1 VVDRHGQASVRFGV
15 FELDLA
21 AGELRKRGLRLK
33 LQRQPFQ
40 ILQALLERPGEL
52 VSRADLRNKL
62 WPDNVYLDFEHEL
75 NKALNKLRLA
85 LCDDARSPRYIET
98 HFGQGYRFIAPVQTN
113 VGDAPAPNTPTFR
126 IAVLPFVH
134 LASDPEQQIFADSLT
149 AGTIAQLGALYPER
163 LRVIARSSVFRYWG
177 SLKPP
182 GEIGKELGVEY
193 LLIGTTRSSGT
204 RLRLTVELVHAEE
217 QVCLWT
223 HNYDHEVSDP
233 FAFQHEI
240 ARGIAESLKLELRPE
255 RLAAYERSRGHNAH
269 AREAYLKGRYH
280 WSGRTEASL
289 RKSLAYFR
297 EAIAADPKHARAHV
311 GLAESYIV
319 MGNWGMLAPEDAI
332 TFARNAVLHGLDI
345 NPRLAEA
352 HASLGWIRF
361 AHDRDWAASEHEFE
375 LVSRLNPNYVS
386 GPHWHAYSLA
396 ALGEF
401 DRALALNR
409 QALLIDPLSLPANA
423 VRGWLLFLARRYEQ
437 AIEQCK
443 ATVDLDPTHALGH
456 LYLAMVYTAKQQ
468 HANALVEY
476 EIARECSSDLPMIIA
491 CSGHGYAAAG
501 DLAAA
506 QRVLDELGVIR
517 KTRYVPSYWVALVY
531 AGLGLTEEAFDW
543 LQRAYD
549 ERCEW
554 LAFMNVDPRLEH
566 LRCDQRFQALAS
578 KLCLWPAAE
587 TIPAEDI
594 TPPEAEGTLVPV

>member
-1 VVDRHGQASVRFGV
+1 VRFGV

-21 AGELRKRGLRLK
+21 AGELRKRGLRMK

-40 ILQALLERPGEL
+40 ILLALLERPGEL
-52 VSRADLRNKL
+52 VSRPDLRNRL
-62 WPDNVYLDFEHEL
+62 WPDNVFLNFEHEL

-85 LCDDARSPRYIET
+85 LSDDARSPRFIET
-98 HFGQGYRFIAPVQTN
+98 HFGQGYRFIAPVQTAGN
-113 VGDAPAPNTPTFR
+113 DPPAANTATFR

-149 AGTIAQLGALYPER
+149 AGTIGQLGALYPDR

-177 SLKPP
+177 SLKPL
-182 GEIGKELGVEY
+182 GEIAKELGVDY

-204 RLRLTVELVHAEE
+204 RVRLTVELVHAEE

-240 ARGIAESLKLELRPE
+240 ARGIAESLKLELRPA
-255 RLAAYERSRGHNAH
+255 RLAAYERSRGHDAH

-297 EAIAADPKHARAHV
+297 EAIAADPKHALANV
-311 GLAESYIV
+311 GLAESYVV
-319 MGNWGMLAPEDAI
+319 MGNLGMLAPDDAI
-332 TFARNAVLHGLDI
+332 TFARDAVLRALDI
-345 NPRLAEA
+345 NHQLAEA

-375 LVSRLNPNYVS
+375 LVSKLNPNYVS
-386 GPHWHAYSLA
+386 GPHWHAYSLG
-396 ALGEF
+396 ALGDF
-401 DRALALNR
+401 DRALVINR

-423 VRGWLLFLARRYEQ
+423 ARSWLLFLARRYDQ

-443 ATVDLDPTHALGH
+443 ATIELDPMHWLGH
-456 LYLAMVYTAKQQ
+456 HHLAMAYTVKRQ
-468 HANALVEY
+468 HANAIAEY
-476 EIARECSSDLPMIIA
+476 EIARECSSDLPMMIA
-491 CSGHGYAAAG
+491 CSAHGHAAAG
-501 DLAAA
+501 DFAAA
-506 QRVLDELGVIR
+506 QRVLDEIAVIR

-531 AGLGLTEEAFDW
+531 AELGLADEAFEW

-549 ERCEW
+549 EHCEW
-554 LAFMNVDPRLEH
+554 VAFMNVDPRLEH
-566 LRCDQRFQALAS
+566 LRADPRFEALAS
-578 KLCLWPAAE
+578 KLHLPSPDPVETEAVTPAK
-587 TIPAEDI
+587 
-594 TPPEAEGTLVPV
+594 PEVLLA

>member
-1 VVDRHGQASVRFGV
+1 VVNRHGQASVRFGV

-21 AGELRKRGLRLK
+21 AGELRKRGLRMK

-40 ILQALLERPGEL
+40 ILLALLERPGEL
-52 VSRADLRNKL
+52 VSRPDLRNRL
-62 WPDNVYLDFEHEL
+62 WPDNVFLNFEHEL

-85 LCDDARSPRYIET
+85 LSDDARSPRFIET
-98 HFGQGYRFIAPVQTN
+98 HFGQGYRFIAPVQT
-113 VGDAPAPNTPTFR
+113 DAREPRATHGGVFR

-149 AGTIAQLGALYPER
+149 AGTIGQLGALYPDR

-177 SLKPP
+177 SLKPL
-182 GEIGKELGVEY
+182 GEIAKELGVDY

-204 RLRLTVELVHAEE
+204 RVRLTVELVHAEE

-255 RLAAYERSRGHNAH
+255 RLAAYERSRGHDAH

-297 EAIAADPKHARAHV
+297 EAIAADPKHALAHV
-311 GLAESYIV
+311 GLAESYVV
-319 MGNWGMLAPEDAI
+319 MGNSGMLAPDDAI
-332 TFARNAVLHGLDI
+332 TFARDAVLRALDI
-345 NPRLAEA
+345 NHQLAEA

-375 LVSRLNPNYVS
+375 LVSKLNPNYVS
-386 GPHWHAYSLA
+386 GPHWHAYSLG
-396 ALGEF
+396 ALGDF
-401 DRALALNR
+401 DRALVINR

-423 VRGWLLFLARRYEQ
+423 ARSWLLFLARRYDQ

-443 ATVDLDPTHALGH
+443 ATIELDPMHWLGH
-456 LYLAMVYTAKQQ
+456 HHLAMAYTAKRQ
-468 HANALVEY
+468 HENALVEY
-476 EIARECSSDLPMIIA
+476 EIAQECSSDLPMLLA
-491 CSGHGYAAAG
+491 CCGHGYAAAG
-501 DLAAA
+501 DFASA
-506 QRVLDELGVIR
+506 QRVLDELAIIR

-531 AGLGLTEEAFDW
+531 AGLGLADEVFDW

-549 ERCEW
+549 EHCEW
-554 LAFMNVDPRLEH
+554 VAFMNVDPRLEH
-566 LRCDQRFQALAS
+566 LRADPRFQSLAS
-578 KLCLWPAAE
+578 KLHLPSADPVE
-587 TIPAEDI
+587 TEAV
-594 TPPEAEGTLVPV
+594 TPSKPEVLLA